1 MAVIGT
7 QAVKVQQEIMGADS
21 RTWSPT
27 GKMVGTDPATYAP
40 QDSFLVYT
48 PPGVTLAQAD
58 AEVDE
63 QFLIGLAQ
71 SFAEYVDQL
80 DD

>member
-7 QAVKVQQEIMGADS
+7 QAVQVQQEMMGADS

-27 GKMVGTDPATYAP
+27 GKMGTDPATYTP
-40 QDSFLVYT
+40 ETHFLVYT

-58 AEVDE
+58 AEADE
-63 QFLIGLAQ
+63 EHIALAQ
-71 SFAEYVDQL
+71 SFAEYVTQL

>member
-7 QAVKVQQEIMGADS
+7 QAVQVQQEMMGADS

-27 GKMVGTDPATYAP
+27 GKMGTDPATYTP
-40 QDSFLVYT
+40 EKFLVYT

-58 AEVDE
+58 AEADE
-63 QFLIGLAQ
+63 EHIALAQ
-71 SFAEYVDQL
+71 SFAEYVVQL

>member
-40 QDSFLVYT
+40 TDSFLVYT

-58 AEVDE
+58 AEVDVPIMR
-63 QFLIGLAQ
+63 LCHMTLWRVPRD
-71 SFAEYVDQL
+71 S
-80 DD
+80 